1 MPVLQTRINPQSAEF
16 ADNRRAMEALVS
28 DLRAQIVIAARG
40 GGESARAR
48 HLARGKLLPRERID
62 RLLDPGSPFL
72 ECSPLAAFGMYEAEA
87 PAAGLIVGI
96 GRVAGRECVVVC
108 NDATV

>member
-16 ADNRRAMEALVS
+16 ADNQRAMEALVG
-28 DLRAQIVIAARG
+28 DLRAQIAIAARG
-40 GGESARAR
+40 GGESARTR

-72 ECSPLAAFGMYEAEA
+72 EC
-87 PAAGLIVGI
+87 
-96 GRVAGRECVVVC
+96 
-108 NDATV
+108 